1 MLVYIFSI
9 SRSNYQTNYTN
20 LMVPLMNKNLP
31 EENQISDSDVAIES
45 QDEISTPRKSRI
57 VSRFLS
63 PALKFWLKSQLQQ
76 VEQLKVLIEG
86 SDRQILT
93 GKIPQVS
100 VAASHVVFRGLNLTE
115 IDLSATGIKIN
126 IGQII
131 KGKPLQILESFPL
144 FGNLKLLQ
152 PDFNA
157 SLKSPLLAQAIVEF
171 LTPLLPSDFLEQ
183 LEQPISLYDQKAEF
197 FTDRINLFANFLST
211 SDEKISLTLHTDLK
225 LASSSELLLDN
236 LEIQI
241 LQKPS
246 YDFSNNIKI
255 DLGSDVELK
264 ELTLNPGQLSCQGR
278 LTVNP

>member
-1 MLVYIFSI
+1 MTI
-9 SRSNYQTNYTN
+9 SESNYKTDYTN
-20 LMVPLMNKNLP
+20 LMVSLMNKNLP
-31 EENQISDSDVAIES
+31 EVNQISDSDVAVES
-45 QDEISTPRKSRI
+45 KDEISTPRKSRI

-63 PALKFWLKSQLQQ
+63 PALKFWLKSQLEQ

-86 SDRQILT
+86 GDRQIIT

-100 VAASHVVFRGLNLTE
+100 VTASHVVFRGLNLTE
-115 IDLSATGIKIN
+115 VDLSATGIKIN

-152 PDFNA
+152 SDFNA
-157 SLKSPLLAQAIVEF
+157 SLQSPLLAQAIVEF
-171 LTPLLPSDFLEQ
+171 LTPLLPSYFLEQ
-183 LEQPISLYDQKAEF
+183 LEQPVNLYDQKAEF
-197 FTDRINLFANFLST
+197 FPGRLHFCTNFLST

-225 LASSSELLLDN
+225 LASSSELFLDN

-241 LQKPS
+241 LQKSS
-246 YDFSNNIKI
+246 YDFLNKIKI
-255 DLGSDVELK
+255 DLGSDVELT
-264 ELTLNPGQLSCQGR
+264 ELTLNSGQLSCQGR

>member
-1 MLVYIFSI
+1 MLVYIFSF
-9 SRSNYQTNYTN
+9 SGSNYKTDYTN
-20 LMVPLMNKNLP
+20 LMVSLMNKNLP
-31 EENQISDSDVAIES
+31 EVNQISDSDVAIES

-63 PALKFWLKSQLQQ
+63 PALKFWLKSQLEQ

-86 SDRQILT
+86 GDRQILT

-100 VAASHVVFRGLNLTE
+100 VAASNVVFRGLNLTE

-126 IGQII
+126 IGQVI
-131 KGKPLQILESFPL
+131 KGKPLKILESFPF
-144 FGNLKLLQ
+144 FGKLKLLQ
-152 PDFNA
+152 SDFNA
-157 SLKSPLLAQAIVEF
+157 SLQSPLLAQAIVEF

-183 LEQPISLYDQKAEF
+183 LKQPINLYDQKAEIF
-197 FTDRINLFANFLST
+197 PGRLHFYTNFLST
-211 SDEKISLTLHTDLK
+211 SDHKISLTLHTDLK

-241 LQKPS
+241 VQKPS
-246 YDFSNNIKI
+246 YDFSNKIKI

>member
-1 MLVYIFSI
+1 M
-9 SRSNYQTNYTN
+9 
-20 LMVPLMNKNLP
+20 MNKNLP
-31 EENQISDSDVAIES
+31 EVNQISDSDVTVEN
-45 QDEISTPRKSRI
+45 QDKISTPRKSKI

-63 PALKFWLKSQLQQ
+63 PALKFWLKSQLEQ

-86 SDRQILT
+86 GDRQILT

-100 VAASHVVFRGLNLTE
+100 VTASNVVFRGLNLTE
-115 IDLSATGIKIN
+115 IDLSATGIRIN

-131 KGKPLQILESFPL
+131 KGKPLKILESFPL
-144 FGNLKLLQ
+144 FGKLNLLQ
-152 PDFNA
+152 SDFNA
-157 SLKSPLLAQAIVEF
+157 SLQSPLLAQAIVEF

-197 FTDRINLFANFLST
+197 FPGRLHFCTNFLST
-211 SDEKISLTLHTDLK
+211 SDEKISLSLHTDLK
-225 LASSSELLLDN
+225 LASSCELLLEN
-236 LEIQI
+236 LEIQV
-241 LQKPS
+241 LQQSS

-264 ELTLNPGQLSCQGR
+264 ELTLNSGQLTCQGG